1 MNMKRKITINDFQ
14 FMPNGFGHYR
24 VTYTSPVTG
33 KHWTTITNN
42 MPLIDLT
49 KNADEPK
56 VKDLD
61 ELKRICKNN

>member
-1 MNMKRKITINDFQ
+1 MKNNYFISILHIIKCFSINLL
-14 FMPNGFGHYR
+14 NNYN
-24 VTYTSPVTG
+24 TSPVTG

-42 MPLIDLT
+42 MSLIDLT

-61 ELKRICKNN
+61 ELKRICKNK

>member
-1 MNMKRKITINDFQ
+1 
-14 FMPNGFGHYR
+14 MPNGFGHYR